1 MGGVQVS
8 FKALESVSRNMR
20 GVLVRRGKRGR
31 YRAGVWE
38 AGREVRYVKQFGKWG
53 A

>member
-31 YRAGVWE
+31 YRAVVWE